1 MRYGTI
7 FKNPDLASVFET
19 LARERGR
26 RRSTRASSPNGSSS
40 SRRPRAADSPCGTSA
55 TTRPT
60 GSSRSSTNY
69 RGYDVWEIPPNGQG
83 IATLQI
89 LNLLEHFDIGS
100 MQPNS
105 AEHLHLFIE
114 AKKLAFEDR
123 AVYYADMDFAKVPL
137 QELISKDY
145 AAERVKLI
153 DRSRAAQTRSQPAG
167 SRVPPT
173 RPT

>member
-1 MRYGTI
+1 M
-7 FKNPDLASVFET
+7 
-19 LARERGR
+19 
-26 RRSTRASSPNGSSS
+26 
-40 SRRPRAADSPCGTSA
+40 
-55 TTRPT
+55 
-60 GSSRSSTNY
+60 
-69 RGYDVWEIPPNGQG
+69 
-83 IATLQI
+83 

-137 QELISKDY
+137 QQLISKDY

-153 DRSRAAQTRSQPAG
+153 DRKRAADQVQPGRLRASSDTTYLTAADRDGNMISLIQMAYG
-167 SRVPPT
+167 SRL
-173 RPT
+173 RRQGKSLAWSAYQARSRRRNA